1 MEAGR
6 ILQSYLDRVAVTV
19 MTADWETYA
28 DLICMPFHL
37 VTHAGNI
44 EVSTLE
50 KLRQGFDDFRQ
61 TLQIQ
66 QITDYIRL
74 VDSAAQLDAGLIS
87 GRYVSHLLSRGHRVL
102 DPFYSEITLRL
113 EGNQW
118 RAASITNALANSR
131 WPLTVFQLAET
142 PSLKGPEDD

>member
-1 MEAGR
+1 MEASR
-6 ILQSYLDRVAVTV
+6 ILQAYLDRVAAAV
-19 MTADWETYA
+19 MAGDWETYA
-28 DLICMPFHL
+28 DHVCLPFHL
-37 VTHAGNI
+37 VTHNGNI
-44 EVSTLE
+44 EVTTPE

-61 TLQIQ
+61 TLQSQ

-74 VDSAAQLDAGLIS
+74 VDTAAQLDADLIS

-113 EGNQW
+113 AGNQW

-131 WPLTVFQLAET
+131 WPLSVLRLAD
-142 PSLKGPEDD
+142 PLPAKGPQDD

>member
-1 MEAGR
+1 MDATR
-6 ILQSYLDRVAVTV
+6 ILQAYLDTVATAV
-19 MTADWETYA
+19 MAGDWETYA
-28 DLICMPFHL
+28 DHMCLPFFL
-37 VTHAGNI
+37 VTHAANF
-44 EVSTLE
+44 EVNNAA
-50 KLRQGFDDFRQ
+50 KLQQGFDDFRQ

-74 VDSAAQLDAGLIS
+74 VDSAAQLDADLIS
-87 GRYVSHLLSRGHRVL
+87 GRYVSHLLSRGHRVI

-131 WPLTVFQLAET
+131 WPL
-142 PSLKGPEDD
+142 SLPRHADTLPKKGREND